1 MALDNKGKEDFK
13 SNSGRRKE
21 ILVASLLETKARTST
36 KMLANHPSSILKGVQ
51 NRSTAFKYHN
61 QGRKTDT
68 TRYSTA
74 LAAAVT
80 LITLITK

>member
-51 NRSTAFKYHN
+51 NRSTSFKYHN